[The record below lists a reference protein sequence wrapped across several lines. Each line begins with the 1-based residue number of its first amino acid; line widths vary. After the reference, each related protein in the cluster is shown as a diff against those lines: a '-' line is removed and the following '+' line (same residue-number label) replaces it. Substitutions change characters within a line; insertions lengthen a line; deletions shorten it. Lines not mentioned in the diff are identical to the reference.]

1 MINLLM
7 VEDDLSQ
14 QQLMEDA
21 IEDYI
26 EANNLEI
33 SIDFSAT
40 ANDAILKL
48 DQGKYDAVFVDLVL
62 EGDGGANASGN
73 EVIRHILNNHKLR
86 LVVYVVSGTLH
97 SLHTDFVDIFHNPLM
112 KKFDRDESS
121 DKILSE
127 LVDIVNTGV
136 TKIFGT
142 NGELESQI
150 NEIFYRHLAM
160 GFDWWAKPKKD
171 VNRELLRYFTI
182 HMLEYLDMPRT
193 SSEGDGISVRYLN
206 PEFYIYPC
214 IKKDIST
221 GDITSHDGD
230 RFITLSPAC
239 DIERREDGSYNTERV
254 LLARVVK
261 LDKEIFDNDDVKY
274 YGKKNNSEAWRRFC
288 EGLRGTNPRNRFHYL
303 PEYLELYEAVID
315 FKNLCSVPLTDY
327 VDPQKYQRIATV
339 SSPFLK
345 DIQSRFSSYYARQG
359 QPEADWITSA

>member
-33 SIDFSAT
+33 SINFSAT

-62 EGDGGANASGN
+62 EGDSGTSASGN

-112 KKFDRDESS
+112 KKFNRDESS

-127 LVDIVNTGV
+127 LVNIVNTGV

-142 NGELESQI
+142 DGELESQI
-150 NEIFYRHLAM
+150 NEIFYKHLAK
-160 GFDWWAKPKKD
+160 GFDWWAKPNKD
-171 VNRELLRYFTI
+171 VNRELLRYFTM
-182 HMLEYLDMPRT
+182 HMLEYLDMPIT
-193 SSEGDGISVRYLN
+193 SPEGDGMSIKYLN

-214 IKKDIST
+214 IKTDIST
-221 GDITSHDGD
+221 GDITSHNGC

-239 DIERREDGSYNTERV
+239 DIERRSDGSYNTERV
-254 LLARVVK
+254 LLAKVVK
-261 LDKEIFDNDDVKY
+261 LDRDIFDSDCITY
-274 YGKKNNSEAWRRFC
+274 SKKRNSGAWREFC
-288 EGLRGTNPRNRFHYL
+288 KGMRGTNPRNRFHYL
-303 PEYLELYEAVID
+303 PEYLELDEAVID
-315 FKNLCSVPLTDY
+315 FKNLCSVPLADY
-327 VDPQKYQRIATV
+327 VDSQKYQRIATV
-339 SSPFLK
+339 STPFLK